1 MNDVKAYLNRYQQ
14 MKRIIKLLETE
25 LDILKGSA
33 GDIRATDYSKD
44 VVDGTRRTDIIGEW
58 VAMMDKKE
66 MKIEEKRQ
74 EARALMLE
82 IYDAIN
88 LISDEKAELRHL
100 LLLRYIH
107 GKKWEDIAGELGYSV
122 RNTTNLHNKAL
133 NELKKVMDRNE

>member
-1 MNDVKAYLNRYQQ
+1 MNDVKVYLKRYQQ

-82 IYDAIN
+82 IYDSIN